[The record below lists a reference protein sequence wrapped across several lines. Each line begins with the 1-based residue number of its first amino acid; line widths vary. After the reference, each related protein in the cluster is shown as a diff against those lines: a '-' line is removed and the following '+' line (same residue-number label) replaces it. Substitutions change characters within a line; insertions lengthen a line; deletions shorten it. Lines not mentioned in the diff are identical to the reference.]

1 MKRNPDLIRQLLL
14 LIEDHGVEPL
24 KGRAV
29 KLDGHEYVEI
39 MAHLNLL
46 SDAAFIVAEYSRS
59 STNPDR
65 IIATEVVFDL
75 SWKGHEYLDSI
86 RDPKIWKKTKALS
99 KKAGSVS
106 FEFLLEIAKGVAREA
121 LRSNG
126 MVI

>member
-1 MKRNPDLIRQLLL
+1 MKRDQDLVRQLLL
-14 LIEDHGVEPL
+14 LIENHGVEPL
-24 KGRAV
+24 KGRTV

-46 SDAAFIVAEYSRS
+46 SDANFIVAEHSRS

-65 IIATEVVFDL
+65 LIATEVIFDL
-75 SWKGHEYLDSI
+75 TWKGHEYLDSI
-86 RDPKIWKKTKALS
+86 RDPKVWKQTKAIS

-106 FEFLLEIAKGVAREA
+106 FEFLVEIAKGVAREA
-121 LRSNG
+121 LRANG